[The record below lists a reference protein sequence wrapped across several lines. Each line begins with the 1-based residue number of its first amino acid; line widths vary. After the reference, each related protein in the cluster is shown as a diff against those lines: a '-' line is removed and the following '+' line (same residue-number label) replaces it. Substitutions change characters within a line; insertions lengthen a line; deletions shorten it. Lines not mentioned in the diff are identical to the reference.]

1 MTSAHELY
9 KHWAGDP
16 PYDPRTGESLDP
28 RGKEWLFELF
38 ASLGPKPGDF
48 LLDVGARDGKHF
60 RRLVEAHGLRGLAI
74 DPVPNGPD
82 VVEGVIES
90 LPLEDESVDWIWARD
105 MLVHVDL
112 EPAFAECV
120 RVLRPGGRMI
130 AYVTLATDEL
140 EPRERAWLCEAIAIR
155 NLDGER
161 VEAAAS
167 ALTLEQ
173 KIELGSEWR
182 ERMIEDGAWDP
193 TDALLRL
200 ARMRRLGIDSPIDR
214 ADLSWG
220 IYQLLGKTCPTVYV
234 WSKTSSA

>member
-1 MTSAHELY
+1 VTTARELY
-9 KHWAGDP
+9 THWAGEP
-16 PYDPRTGESLDP
+16 EYDPRLRESLDP
-28 RGKEWLFELF
+28 RGREWLFELF

-48 LLDVGARDGKHF
+48 LLDVGARNGTSGPVGTGSTA
-60 RRLVEAHGLRGLAI
+60 RPTSWYASTSRLKC
-74 DPVPNGPD
+74 
-82 VVEGVIES
+82 VVEGVIEA

-120 RVLRPGGRMI
+120 RVLKPGGRMLAYDTI
-130 AYVTLATDEL
+130 AVEIAERSPIAEPCALARFEL
-140 EPRERAWLCEAIAIR
+140 VGRER
-155 NLDGER
+155 D
-161 VEAAAS
+161 EAAAS

-182 ERMIEDGAWDP
+182 ERMVEDGEWDP

-200 ARMRRLGIDSPIDR
+200 ARMRRLGIDNPIDR

-234 WSKTSSA
+234 WSKTSSD

>member
-1 MTSAHELY
+1 VTSAHELY
-9 KHWAGDP
+9 THWAGDP
-16 PYDPRTGESLDP
+16 PYDPRTAESLDP

-38 ASLGPKPGDF
+38 ASLGPKPGEF

-60 RRLVEAHGLRGLAI
+60 KRLVEAHGLRGLAI

-90 LPLEDESVDWIWARD
+90 IPLEDGSVDWIWARD

-112 EPAFAECV
+112 APAFAECL
-120 RVLRPGGRMI
+120 RVLKPGGRMI
-130 AYVTLATDEL
+130 AYVTLATAEL
-140 EPRERAWLCEAIAIR
+140 EPRERTWLCGAIAIR
-155 NLDGER
+155 NLDGDR

-167 ALTLEQ
+167 ALALEQ

-182 ERMIEDGAWDP
+182 ERMIEDGEWDP
-193 TDALLRL
+193 ADALLRL

-220 IYQLLGKTCPTVYV
+220 IYQLLGKLCPTVYV

>member
-1 MTSAHELY
+1 VTSSRELY
-9 KHWAGDP
+9 RHWAADP
-16 PYDPRTGESLDP
+16 PYDPRTGESLNP
-28 RGKEWLFELF
+28 RGTDWLFELF

-60 RRLVEAHGLRGLAI
+60 RRLVEEHGLRGLAL

-82 VVEGVIES
+82 VVEGVIEA

-120 RVLRPGGRMI
+120 RVLKPGGRML

-140 EPRERAWLCEAIAIR
+140 EPRERAGLSDAIAIV
-155 NLDGER
+155 NWDGDR
-161 VEAAAS
+161 IEAAAA

-182 ERMIEDGAWDP
+182 ERMIEDGTWDP

-200 ARMRRLGIDSPIDR
+200 ARMRRLGIESPIDR

-234 WSKTSSA
+234 WSKTSSD